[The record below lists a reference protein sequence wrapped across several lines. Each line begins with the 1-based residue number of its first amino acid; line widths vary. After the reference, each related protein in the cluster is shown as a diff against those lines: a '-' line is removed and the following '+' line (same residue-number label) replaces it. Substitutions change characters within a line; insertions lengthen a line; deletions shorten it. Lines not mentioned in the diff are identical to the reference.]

1 MKKVGFYFL
10 HIFFIGIA
18 CFLFIYFGYQ
28 WADEIFSTSSK
39 FRLDSMYNILLF
51 LNSMMVPV
59 ILLFYSLINLSKI
72 TLLKKLFFIFVK
84 IELAI
89 SLFSSFWFL
98 IYYFT
103 YSSSML
109 FWILPILISG
119 ICWLFLRLG
128 RDNLRLDQ
136 GRVSNDVCRDV
147 I

>member
-1 MKKVGFYFL
+1 
-10 HIFFIGIA
+10 
-18 CFLFIYFGYQ
+18 
-28 WADEIFSTSSK
+28 
-39 FRLDSMYNILLF
+39 MYNILLF